1 MSRQRRTAAPV
12 LPFDA
17 RTRRI
22 LELRDLIRR
31 GAYQPD
37 PREVAAAI
45 LLHAERF
52 PAPAGA
58 EPRADAFDPARFVV
72 RRQPAPVA
80 EYETGRVTRAG

>member
-31 GAYQPD
+31 GAYRPD

-45 LLHAERF
+45 LRHAEHF
-52 PAPAGA
+52 PAPAEA